1 LALRYQH
8 DRIQVANQIYHQ
20 RGEIIMP
27 QGVLPYKYEE
37 EKTGSGMTALAGL
50 PVWLD
55 LASVLNLGESIAT
68 HLHVKTRGW
77 TDEQIVLS
85 LILLNMAGGDAVDD
99 MDILE
104 KDRGFSKVLNRIE
117 TRGFA
122 RGERR
127 AMERRWRKKTHRSVP
142 SQSAVFRFLSAFHT
156 PEEEKKREKGK
167 AFIPEP
173 NEHLWGLM
181 KIHRDLAA
189 SVQRRRP
196 VTEATLDADATVK
209 ETYKKEALF
218 SYKGYRAYQPFN
230 IWWAEQELMLHTE
243 FRDGNVPAG
252 YEQLRVFKEALD
264 MLPESVAKVYLRSDT
279 AGYQH
284 DLLRY
289 CEKGENTRFGRIEFA
304 IGCDVTKEFK
314 KAVSEAEEWKPV
326 MKKVD
331 GKWES
336 TGREWAEICYIPS
349 EIAYSKN
356 APAYRYMATRE
367 PLRQETLPGMEQLS
381 FPFPAMEMNTR
392 SYKIFGIVTNRDLD
406 GSEVVNWLY
415 ERCGKSEEAHSVMK
429 EDLAGRKLPSSD
441 FGENAAWWSI
451 MVLAMN
457 LNSAMKQLVLKGAW
471 IHKRMKAIRFSLI
484 NLPGR
489 IMEGAHEM
497 MIRVAQGHPSFDV
510 LLRARKRIMELAHGS
525 G

>member
-1 LALRYQH
+1 
-8 DRIQVANQIYHQ
+8 
-20 RGEIIMP
+20 MP

-50 PVWLD
+50 PIYLD
-55 LASVLNLGESIAT
+55 LASVIDLGASIAR
-68 HLHVKTRGW
+68 HLHVKVRGW
-77 TDEQIVLS
+77 TDEQIILS
-85 LILLNMAGGDAVDD
+85 LILLNMAGGDAVND

-104 KDRGFSKVLNRIE
+104 KDQGFCTVLSRIE
-117 TRGFA
+117 TTGLTRQQ
-122 RGERR
+122 RR
-127 AMERRWRKKTHRSVP
+127 ARERRWRKETHRSVP
-142 SQSAVFRFLSAFHT
+142 SQSALFRFLSAFHN

-167 AFIPEP
+167 AFIPKA
-173 NEHLWGLM
+173 NEHLLGLM
-181 KIHRDLAA
+181 KVNKDIVA
-189 SVQRRRP
+189 SVQKHHP
-196 VTEATLDADATVK
+196 VAAATLDNDATLK
-209 ETYKKEALF
+209 ETYKKDALF

-252 YEQLRVFKEALD
+252 HEQLRVFKEALD
-264 MLPESVAKVYLRSDT
+264 MLPEGVTKAYLRSDT

-284 DLLRY
+284 ELLKY
-289 CEKGENTRFGRIEFA
+289 CEKGTNERFGRIEFA

-326 MKKVD
+326 MKKID
-331 GKWES
+331 GKWEV
-336 TGREWAEICYIPS
+336 TGREWAEVCFIPS

-356 APAYRYMATRE
+356 APVYRYIATRE
-367 PLRQETLPGMEQLS
+367 PLNQEALPGLQLAL
-381 FPFPAMEMNTR
+381 PFPAMEMNTKN
-392 SYKIFGIVTNRDLD
+392 YKIFGIVTNRDLD

-415 ERCGKSEEAHSVMK
+415 ERCGKSEEAHSVIK

-441 FGENAAWWSI
+441 FGENAVWWWI
-451 MVLAMN
+451 TTLAMN
-457 LNSAMKQLVLKGAW
+457 LNSAMKQLVLKGSW

-497 MIRVAQGHPSFDV
+497 MIRIAQGHPSFGV
-510 LLRARKRIMELAHGS
+510 LLRARQRIMELAHAS